1 MQGESE
7 YRGLLQPPF
16 RAADVAKLTRGVCAL
31 SLPFQIGFQVRV
43 RPGAC
48 GCGPQTVGATH
59 RIDSCID
66 NSVLE
71 WYTKETQAII
81 LTGLLVRVEVL

>member
-1 MQGESE
+1 MCLCAEAHT
-7 YRGLLQPPF
+7 RGLC
-16 RAADVAKLTRGVCAL
+16 VL
-31 SLPFQIGFQVRV
+31 SLPLPFQIGFQVRV

-48 GCGPQTVGATH
+48 GCGPETVRATDNDVT
-59 RIDSCID
+59 IDPFID

-71 WYTKETQAII
+71 WYTKETQAIF